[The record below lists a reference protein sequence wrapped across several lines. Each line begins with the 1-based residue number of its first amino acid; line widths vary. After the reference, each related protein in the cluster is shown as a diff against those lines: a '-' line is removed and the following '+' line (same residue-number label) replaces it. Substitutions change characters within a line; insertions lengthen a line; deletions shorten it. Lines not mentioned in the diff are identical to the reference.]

1 MKAAYLFLKKHGV
14 TISFLVG
21 TLLTVISIGAIVAGF
36 PEGATTME
44 DLYGTSIFNPA
55 LNISYAMI
63 IVGMFLAVI
72 GPAIYTAMN
81 FKESIQGLVAVV
93 VLAVM
98 YFVSVAMGATPNAEE
113 LTFFRGVD
121 NEHLT
126 GETIAYIDGLLIFT
140 GIMIFLTMASLVFMM
155 VWGLLKQ
162 R

>member
-14 TISFLVG
+14 TISFILG
-21 TLLTVISIGAIVAGF
+21 ALLSVISIGAIIAGF
-36 PEGATTME
+36 PEGATEME

-55 LNISYAMI
+55 LNISYGMI
-63 IVGMFLAVI
+63 IIGFFTALVGPI
-72 GPAIYTAMN
+72 IYTLMN
-81 FKESIQGLVAVV
+81 FKESIRGLVSIV
-93 VLAVM
+93 VLIIM
-98 YFVSVAMGATPNAEE
+98 YFVSVAMGVVPNPEE

>member
-14 TISFLVG
+14 TISFILG
-21 TLLTVISIGAIVAGF
+21 TLLSVISIGVIIAGF
-36 PEGATTME
+36 PEGATME

-63 IVGMFLAVI
+63 ILGAILAI
-72 GPAIYTAMN
+72 TGPAIYTAMN
-81 FKESIQGLVAVV
+81 FKESVRGLVGIV
-93 VLAVM
+93 VLIVM
-98 YFVSVAMGATPNAEE
+98 YFVSVAMGAVPNPEE